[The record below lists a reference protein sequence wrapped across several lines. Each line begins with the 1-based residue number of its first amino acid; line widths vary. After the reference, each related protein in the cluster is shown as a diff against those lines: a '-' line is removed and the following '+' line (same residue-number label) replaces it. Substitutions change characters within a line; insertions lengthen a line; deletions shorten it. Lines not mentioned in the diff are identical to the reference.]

1 LSWHLRLYISTVI
14 ANTLTRE
21 QLESFI
27 LLRSVIEVPSVCVIS
42 RYKQHIQ
49 QKLLTFSA
57 TFGLFSTYFDSLLAI
72 PHATGGAAS
81 QTNYLNFDVSYL
93 AAIT

>member
-1 LSWHLRLYISTVI
+1 LRLYFSTVI
-14 ANTLTRE
+14 ASTLTRK

-27 LLRSVIEVPSVCVIS
+27 LLSSVIEVPSVCVIS

-49 QKLLTFSA
+49 PKLLTFSA

-72 PHATGGAAS
+72 PHATGCAAS
-81 QTNYLNFDVSYL
+81 QSKLSEF
-93 AAIT
+93 